1 MPVVCEIVNK
11 IIFSIDKEKDGIMPK
26 MKSRSAAKK
35 RFRATESGFKH
46 KKAYKSHILTKK
58 NAKRRRRLGKVGR
71 TNTVQ
76 SKKMEKMI
84 QC

>member
-1 MPVVCEIVNK
+1 
-11 IIFSIDKEKDGIMPK
+11 MPK

-35 RFRATESGFKH
+35 RFRATGGGMFKH

-58 NAKRRRRLGKVGR
+58 NHKRRRRLGKIAQ
-71 TNTVQ
+71 TNSVQ

-84 QC
+84 VG